1 MGIGS
6 RPSNGWML
14 SVISFACQEYG
25 WSFDYVVGDISL
37 LALMLL
43 MRQKIHGST
52 NGKGDGFTLLESRW
66 TRRRTFRGRS
76 LSGAIVSNWLNFVI
90 MGNETTIHQRL

>member
-52 NGKGDGFTLLESRW
+52 NGKGDGFTLLEQEQMDKAKDIPW
-66 TRRRTFRGRS
+66 EELVRRNREQLAQFCNYG
-76 LSGAIVSNWLNFVI
+76 G
-90 MGNETTIHQRL
+90 

>member
-1 MGIGS
+1 M
-6 RPSNGWML
+6 
-14 SVISFACQEYG
+14 ISFACQEYG

-52 NGKGDGFTLLESRW
+52 NGKGDGSTLLEQEQMDKAKDIPW
-66 TRRRTFRGRS
+66 EELVRRNREQLAQFCNYGK
-76 LSGAIVSNWLNFVI
+76 
-90 MGNETTIHQRL
+90 